1 MKANATNPA
10 AGAAVPADASVLAGG
25 ELTIGYG
32 SGGGRAQTFMLQG
45 DDQVDVSYLKL
56 FVTNQYV
63 DLSYLEQ
70 ESPFD
75 GLAGRASKDASPR
88 EVWDTVCLM
97 IIQHRRGNGGPY

>member
-1 MKANATNPA
+1 MKVNATNPA
-10 AGAAVPADASVLAGG
+10 MGAVVPADASVLAGG

-32 SGGGRAQTFMLQG
+32 SGGGRPQTFMLQG

-56 FVTNQYV
+56 FITNQFV

-70 ESPFD
+70 DSPFD
-75 GLAGRASKDASPR
+75 GLTGRASRDARPN

-97 IIQHRRGNGGPY
+97 IIQHRRDNGSPY